1 MLGKLFKHEFRATA
15 RIQLP
20 FLLMVAA
27 ATLLLVCLIAVQQ
40 AMPERNALYT
50 ATSILIGF
58 LTFIYALGILA
69 YIFAAHFCGVQR
81 YYKNLFTDE
90 GYLTLTLPVKN
101 GYHQTVKLAVAVFWG
116 VVSLIVTGLSLYAL
130 FSIGITNM
138 ITPAEIWERATFY
151 LAAAKVIGLL
161 VLIVV
166 TVLIAE
172 ISFFTMAYFCIAI
185 GQTFS
190 QKHKVAAAFVTY
202 LVISTVLQ
210 ILSMILV
217 VTGTV
222 IFDDELTRLLSN
234 ELPPLPVLTSV
245 AIIFNGISL
254 LLSGAMFAG
263 TNYLTHR
270 RLNLE

>member
-27 ATLLLVCLIAVQQ
+27 TTLLLVCLIAVHQ
-40 AMPERNALYT
+40 AMPERNILYT
-50 ATSILIGF
+50 VTNILIGILAF
-58 LTFIYALGILA
+58 FYTLGILA

-101 GYHQTVKLAVAVFWG
+101 GYHQTVKLIVSVFWG
-116 VVSLIVTGLSLYAL
+116 VVSLIVTGLSVYAL
-130 FSIGITNM
+130 FSIGVMEI

-151 LAAAKVIGLL
+151 LAAAKVIGLIAL
-161 VLIVV
+161 LAV
-166 TVLIAE
+166 TILIAE
-172 ISFFTMAYFCIAI
+172 ISFFTMAYFCIAV

-190 QKHKVAAAFVTY
+190 QKHKVVAAFVTY
-202 LVISTVLQ
+202 LVISTALQ

-217 VTGTV
+217 AAGAV

-234 ELPPLPVLTSV
+234 ELPPLLVLTSV

-254 LLSGAMFAG
+254 LLSGAMFGG